1 MRKHILK
8 LGLMCLLVVSTL
20 FGQSTIRIPDT
31 TGVVGQAITVPVNSP
46 ALAKVGSVTLNISY
60 NPQVVTFNTATG
72 ITNSPFSSTGTLL
85 VNTTVVS
92 ATNTILNIGWF
103 SGSPVAVTDRLMD
116 LTFVYLGGT
125 SGITFTGINEITDDL
140 AQTLNSTFVS
150 GSIGAMPTTIKLGT
164 VVSDP
169 NQAVSVPLT
178 ATQLDKVGSMSLFIS
193 YDPAV
198 ATFTGL
204 TDDAL
209 GFTVDNATAGVLK
222 LAWFDVAGYSTA
234 SGTLANLG
242 FTFVTGST
250 DIKFTAGTE
259 VTNLSAAPISVT
271 LVNGKLS
278 LPGTKFKIGTVR
290 GNNGATVLVPFN
302 AETLTNMGSFTLK
315 LSYNKDVLEFVGT
328 KNLVS
333 GTISSNPGVGEVTLG
348 YFNATG
354 LTIANGKV
362 FDLEFNYKGGTS
374 AVSFATSGNE
384 ITDINSV
391 NVTST
396 FALVAGQ
403 VTENAAPVF
412 TKSIGTVSLGVGTV
426 YEFQYAAT
434 DADDTILTFALKS
447 GPTGLTVSAAGLLK
461 YTPTKADRG
470 KNYTT
475 VVTVSDGLKTVENSA
490 TISVLQ
496 NVAPV
501 FTSVLENKVVKYDG
515 KAITATYAATDPDG
529 DGVTF
534 GFDGAAPEGATLN
547 AASGAFSFT
556 PLNVTAVYLI
566 KVRVGDNLGG
576 ITSTQAEIT
585 VQNNPDIVGVEDL
598 AIPTDFALEQNY
610 PNPFNPTTVIR
621 FGLPEQSNV
630 TLRVY
635 NLLGQEVA
643 TLLNTVKAA
652 GWHEVNF
659 NATSLTTGLYIYRI
673 EAQDFSS
680 IKKMMLVK

>member
-302 AETLTNMGSFTLK
+302 AETLSNMGSFTLK

-362 FDLEFNYKGGTS
+362 
-374 AVSFATSGNE
+374 SF
-384 ITDINSV
+384 
-391 NVTST
+391 
-396 FALVAGQ
+396 
-403 VTENAAPVF
+403 
-412 TKSIGTVSLGVGTV
+412 
-426 YEFQYAAT
+426 
-434 DADDTILTFALKS
+434 
-447 GPTGLTVSAAGLLK
+447 
-461 YTPTKADRG
+461 
-470 KNYTT
+470 
-475 VVTVSDGLKTVENSA
+475 
-490 TISVLQ
+490 
-496 NVAPV
+496 
-501 FTSVLENKVVKYDG
+501 
-515 KAITATYAATDPDG
+515 
-529 DGVTF
+529 
-534 GFDGAAPEGATLN
+534 
-547 AASGAFSFT
+547 
-556 PLNVTAVYLI
+556 
-566 KVRVGDNLGG
+566 
-576 ITSTQAEIT
+576 
-585 VQNNPDIVGVEDL
+585 
-598 AIPTDFALEQNY
+598 
-610 PNPFNPTTVIR
+610 
-621 FGLPEQSNV
+621 
-630 TLRVY
+630 
-635 NLLGQEVA
+635 
-643 TLLNTVKAA
+643 
-652 GWHEVNF
+652 
-659 NATSLTTGLYIYRI
+659 RI
-673 EAQDFSS
+673 
-680 IKKMMLVK
+680 